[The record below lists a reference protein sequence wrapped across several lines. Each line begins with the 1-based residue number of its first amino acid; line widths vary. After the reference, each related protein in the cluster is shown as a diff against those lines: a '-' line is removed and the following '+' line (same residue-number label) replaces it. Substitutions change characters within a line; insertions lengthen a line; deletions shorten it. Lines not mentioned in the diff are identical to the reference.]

1 MSSPNRKMR
10 CRQPITI
17 WSTICDGWQQRR
29 QNILISYAWVVK
41 EWNCT
46 EEGSDQPVML
56 IEWRRNNLRRVITR
70 GVLDSEII
78 LQTAS
83 IIICAKGLRAFNI
96 DGGDRSCLRDK
107 STSSGC
113 TKAFFHLAGFGNVDP
128 IIWKKFPDERNP
140 EKDDRIAEGEPAPVF
155 GDWDSY

>member
-1 MSSPNRKMR
+1 
-10 CRQPITI
+10 
-17 WSTICDGWQQRR
+17 
-29 QNILISYAWVVK
+29 
-41 EWNCT
+41 
-46 EEGSDQPVML
+46 ML